1 MKSLIETIRRSWILS
16 VLLTIALG
24 AVLLVYP
31 DTTSKVLCYLVGGV
45 LLAHGVLNLVRF
57 FTKEEG
63 RFFLRYEL
71 VVGVVLCAAG
81 ILMLMR
87 PEIVVM
93 LIPMILGIYI
103 ILDGAVNVRRAL
115 EMKEL
120 GFSKWWSALVG
131 AILMLVLGAVMFWN
145 PFEAAQMTL
154 MFIGIA
160 LLYQGILDFVILFL
174 VGRGRKKMAK
184 MLEDMDETL

>member
-1 MKSLIETIRRSWILS
+1 MKSLVETIRRSWVLS

-24 AVLLVYP
+24 IVLLIYP
-31 DTTSKVLCYLVGGV
+31 DTTSRVLCYLVGGV
-45 LLAHGVLNLVRF
+45 LLIHGILNLVRF
-57 FTKEEG
+57 FTRGEG

-71 VVGVVLCAAG
+71 IVGIVLCAAG
-81 ILMLMR
+81 IFLLMR

-93 LIPMILGIYI
+93 LIPMILGFYM
-103 ILDGAVNVRRAL
+103 ILDGAVNMRRAW
-115 EMKEL
+115 EMKAL
-120 GFSKWWSALVG
+120 GFSKWWSAL
-131 AILMLVLGAVMFWN
+131 IGAVLMAVFGAVLFWN

-174 VGRGRKKMAK
+174 VGRGRKKVEGI
-184 MLEDMDETL
+184 LEESDI